1 MGADTVLT
9 CLSQNALAPCED
21 FLLFTVLFEATVINP
36 VMATQPIS
44 FEISIGVRP
53 NQSPKGSG
61 FEGGHSSS
69 RLRLQL
75 TFSKGWALT

>member
-1 MGADTVLT
+1 MIDPAV
-9 CLSQNALAPCED
+9 AA
-21 FLLFTVLFEATVINP
+21 
-36 VMATQPIS
+36 QPIS

-61 FEGGHSSS
+61 FEGGHSRS
-69 RLRLQL
+69 RLRPQL